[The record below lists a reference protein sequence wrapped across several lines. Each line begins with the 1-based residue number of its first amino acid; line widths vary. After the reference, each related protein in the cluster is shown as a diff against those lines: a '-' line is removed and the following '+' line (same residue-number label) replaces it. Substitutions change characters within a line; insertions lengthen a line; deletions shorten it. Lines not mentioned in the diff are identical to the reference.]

1 MKNLL
6 TLVILL
12 FPALYGWA
20 DEENTVKKTTD
31 AHITGHVI
39 LKETG
44 EHLPFMTILL
54 KGTNIGTATDET
66 GHFFLKTYR
75 KENTHSVYKG
85 LVIKAQRKKS

>member
-1 MKNLL
+1 MKNLF

-12 FPALYGWA
+12 CPALYGWA

-31 AHITGHVI
+31 AHITGHII

-54 KGTNIGTATDET
+54 K
-66 GHFFLKTYR
+66 
-75 KENTHSVYKG
+75 
-85 LVIKAQRKKS
+85 

>member
-12 FPALYGWA
+12 FPTLYGWA

-31 AHITGHVI
+31 AHITGHII

-44 EHLPFMTILL
+44 EHLPFRPRWG
-54 KGTNIGTATDET
+54 KGPPRGPATAAPRRGGCCCGRPPTT
-66 GHFFLKTYR
+66 MSTR
-75 KENTHSVYKG
+75 P
-85 LVIKAQRKKS
+85 AR

>member
-31 AHITGHVI
+31 AHITGHII
-39 LKETG
+39 LKKTG

-54 KGTNIGTATDET
+54 K
-66 GHFFLKTYR
+66 
-75 KENTHSVYKG
+75 
-85 LVIKAQRKKS
+85 

>member
-31 AHITGHVI
+31 AHITGHII

-44 EHLPFMTILL
+44 EHLPFMTIIVE
-54 KGTNIGTATDET
+54 GNQHRH
-66 GHFFLKTYR
+66 GHGRNRAFFLEKPAGR
-75 KENTHSVYKG
+75 KIHTPRTRG
-85 LVIKAQRKKS
+85 WL

>member
-54 KGTNIGTATDET
+54 KGPT
-66 GHFFLKTYR
+66 
-75 KENTHSVYKG
+75 SVRPQTKPD
-85 LVIKAQRKKS
+85 IFS

>member
-1 MKNLL
+1 MKNLF

-12 FPALYGWA
+12 CPALYGWA
-20 DEENTVKKTTD
+20 DEENTAKKATD
-31 AHITGHVI
+31 AHITGHII

-75 KENTHSVYKG
+75 KENTRFECRE
-85 LVIKAQRKKS
+85 LVTKVLKKKS

>member
-31 AHITGHVI
+31 AHITGHII

-66 GHFFLKTYR
+66 GHFFLKNLPEGKYTLR
-75 KENTHSVYKG
+75 VQGVGYKSAE
-85 LVIKAQRKKS
+85 K